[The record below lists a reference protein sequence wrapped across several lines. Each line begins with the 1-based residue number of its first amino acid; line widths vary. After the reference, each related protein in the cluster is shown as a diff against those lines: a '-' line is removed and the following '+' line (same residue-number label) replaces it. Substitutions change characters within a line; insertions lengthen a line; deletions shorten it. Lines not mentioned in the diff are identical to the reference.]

1 MNPIASIVAP
11 FIAFPVGMVAAV
23 VAGFV
28 VGVPAAVVFNGNVN
42 IIVEILVGTS
52 MFAAM
57 ILTTWFII
65 ATSSDNA

>member
-1 MNPIASIVAP
+1 MNSIKSIVAP
-11 FIAFPVGMVAAV
+11 LVAFPGGMVAAV

-28 VGVPAAVVFNGNVN
+28 VGVPTAAVFNGNVN

-65 ATSSDNA
+65 AASSENA